1 MEITILDS
9 PGELGRAAAKAAVT
23 AIRHAIDEK
32 QSAHIILAT
41 GASQFETLNQ
51 LTRTDQIDWSK
62 VTMFHLDEYLGLDE
76 THPAGFVRYLK
87 DRFVDEVGDL
97 KAVHFINGQA
107 EDAQQECRRLG
118 EIINEHRVD
127 VGLIGIGENGHLAF
141 NDPPADFK
149 TQEAYLIVELDE
161 ACRTQQVNEGW
172 FQTLDQVP
180 RRAISMS
187 VHQIMKSQTLIVSVP
202 DERKAAAVQRCVEG
216 EISPMCPTSILQRH
230 THCKLFLDRE
240 SASLL
245 KSDMD

>member
-1 MEITILDS
+1 MS
-9 PGELGRAAAKAAVT
+9 MPGLAAAANAAIT
-23 AIRHAIDEK
+23 AIQHAIDEK

-76 THPAGFVRYLK
+76 AHPAGFVKYLK

-97 KAVHFINGQA
+97 KAVHFINGQP

-118 EIINEHRVD
+118 EIISEHRVD

-141 NDPPADFK
+141 NDPPADFE
-149 TQEAYLIVELDE
+149 TQEAYLIVKLDE
-161 ACRTQQVNEGW
+161 ACRKQQVNEGW

-180 RRAISMS
+180 RQAISMS
-187 VHQIMKSQTLIVSVP
+187 VHQIMKCQTLIVSVP
-202 DERKAAAVQRCVEG
+202 DQRKASAVQKCVEG
-216 EISPMCPTSILQRH
+216 EITAM
-230 THCKLFLDRE
+230 
-240 SASLL
+240 
-245 KSDMD
+245 

>member
-1 MEITILDS
+1 
-9 PGELGRAAAKAAVT
+9 
-23 AIRHAIDEK
+23 
-32 QSAHIILAT
+32 
-41 GASQFETLNQ
+41 
-51 LTRTDQIDWSK
+51 
-62 VTMFHLDEYLGLDE
+62 
-76 THPAGFVRYLK
+76 
-87 DRFVDEVGDL
+87 VDEVGDL

-172 FQTLDQVP
+172 FETLDQVP

-187 VHQIMKSQTLIVSVP
+187 IHQIMKCQTLIVSVP
-202 DERKAAAVQRCVEG
+202 DPRKAAAVQKCEEG

-230 THCKLFLDRE
+230 THCKLFLDTE

-245 KSDMD
+245 KNDTD